1 MGNERNTLLS
11 MQFFA
16 VLCISIALV
25 QMQVY
30 AAVTMVGP
38 TKNMCV
44 GVNVGASTLQTKSAM
59 YLALCDGAFSTT
71 RTGADSYDKSI
82 GYLKMGVEKIA
93 FVRDGYLTDTTSLC
107 TTTDPFACSAA
118 NNVYLMSGSSGDNVY
133 QDTSAEKKAD
143 AAAGGGTYA
152 FSSTGA
158 YFGQDTQAAN
168 MKFSN
173 GVSGFYAGTA
183 SYMVTSGSISTK
195 MNEFDIAGTKK
206 SACIS
211 AIAGGTC
218 GAERTFNEGTYKF
231 SLFGYG
237 RSVNNAIKNVV
248 DKKNGGTAKPFQYI
262 GFRQVVTLTAAP
274 AAATVTVMVT
284 KKSGGAGVDPDQAK
298 EEDIASFK
306 LCVDTTRCLQYVFPS
321 KYNTGLLEAGNPVV
335 DANSETKDIKIKVSW
350 NGAKTG
356 MSLNVDYLMA
366 VADVQANDRWFVYDP
381 DVFDPALSGV
391 STTTGVGYVALSVC
405 AIAMSIVRLYE

>member
-1 MGNERNTLLS
+1 LLS

-93 FVRDGYLTDTTSLC
+93 FVRDGYLKDTTSLC
-107 TTTDPFACSAA
+107 TTGPFACSAA
-118 NNVYLMSGSSGDNVY
+118 NNVYLMSGSSGGNVY
-133 QDTSAEKKAD
+133 QDTSAAKI
-143 AAAGGGTYA
+143 AAAADGGGTYA

-158 YFGQDTQAAN
+158 YFGTTTQAAN

-248 DKKNGGTAKPFQYI
+248 DKKKWWY
-262 GFRQVVTLTAAP
+262 
-274 AAATVTVMVT
+274 
-284 KKSGGAGVDPDQAK
+284 
-298 EEDIASFK
+298 
-306 LCVDTTRCLQYVFPS
+306 C
-321 KYNTGLLEAGNPVV
+321 
-335 DANSETKDIKIKVSW
+335 
-350 NGAKTG
+350 
-356 MSLNVDYLMA
+356 
-366 VADVQANDRWFVYDP
+366 
-381 DVFDPALSGV
+381 
-391 STTTGVGYVALSVC
+391 
-405 AIAMSIVRLYE
+405 